1 MLEGRRYKTAEIV
14 QALRNRD
21 DEVDRY
27 LHPLMQEIRRYADAI
42 CFAWEKSNE
51 GCCQV
56 NIDNLKRLHRLITP
70 DPRDRGGLY
79 RETSP
84 VHRDY
89 FQSICEPDRIP
100 YNLKRLMDSISAE
113 CDGATNPIQFA
124 AHVHHTLMHIYP
136 FRRNPGTVLRL
147 FTNMLLLSRGYPPAI
162 IPAHRRDAYYKAINH
177 PESHNLAEIYTNAL
191 AVLMERVSTPLELIE
206 GTATA

>member
-1 MLEGRRYKTAEIV
+1 MPPSTDFVRALESHRAHTIARRPSTPERPSIPLLLSWIHHDNMLEGRRYKTAEIV

-70 DPRDRGGLY
+70 DPEIGVVCIEKHHLY
-79 RETSP
+79 IEIIFNPFVS
-84 VHRDY
+84 
-89 FQSICEPDRIP
+89 RIAF
-100 YNLKRLMDSISAE
+100 RTISS
-113 CDGATNPIQFA
+113 
-124 AHVHHTLMHIYP
+124 V
-136 FRRNPGTVLRL
+136 
-147 FTNMLLLSRGYPPAI
+147 
-162 IPAHRRDAYYKAINH
+162 
-177 PESHNLAEIYTNAL
+177 
-191 AVLMERVSTPLELIE
+191 
-206 GTATA
+206 